1 MRSICSRRSVNAPRC
16 TARLRKR
23 LGLEDLPEPG
33 PGSAAL
39 GDWYA
44 NLLTVD
50 RQPLVLAVSERSL
63 LAVVLP
69 ARDLKNLA
77 RHFLHAVRE
86 RLVRIGVDEA
96 AVEKEM
102 ACLQP
107 LAFAAT
113 RSRSVLGSLNEFVFQ
128 LKARAAHP
136 LGRDWTPRSCEDELG
151 EVPCSPLGYDH
162 PVAVARRLL
171 GAEAT
176 LLRGPWRVRAPD
188 ETIH

>member
-1 MRSICSRRSVNAPRC
+1 MNALRC
-16 TARLRKR
+16 TAKLRKR
-23 LGLEDLPEPG
+23 IGLEALPEPG
-33 PGSAAL
+33 SGIAAL

-44 NLLTVD
+44 HLLTVG

-77 RHFLHAVRE
+77 RNFLHAVRE
-86 RLVRIGVDEA
+86 RLARIGVDEA
-96 AVEKEM
+96 AVEREM

-113 RSRSVLGSLNEFVFQ
+113 RSRSVLGSINDFVFQ

-136 LGRDWTPRSCEDELG
+136 LGRDWTPQSFEDELG
-151 EVPCSPLGYDH
+151 EVPCSPLGYEH

-171 GAEAT
+171 GTGAPV
-176 LLRGPWRVRAPD
+176 LRGPWPSPTPIEPVN
-188 ETIH
+188 

>member
-1 MRSICSRRSVNAPRC
+1 MNALRC
-16 TARLRKR
+16 TAKLRRR
-23 LGLEDLPEPG
+23 LGPEELAEPG
-33 PGSAAL
+33 PGKALL

-44 NLLTVD
+44 HLLTVD

-69 ARDLKNLA
+69 ARDLRNLA
-77 RHFLHAVRE
+77 RHFLRAVRE
-86 RLVRIGVDEA
+86 RLVRIGVEEA

-136 LGRDWTPRSCEDELG
+136 LGRDWTPQSFEDELG

-176 LLRGPWRVRAPD
+176 VLRGPWRASDSD
-188 ETIH
+188 ETVH

>member
-1 MRSICSRRSVNAPRC
+1 MTVLRC
-16 TARLRKR
+16 TAKLRRR
-23 LGLEDLPEPG
+23 LGLGKLPEPG
-33 PGSAAL
+33 PGAAAL

-44 NLLTVD
+44 HLLTVD

-69 ARDLKNLA
+69 ARDLKNVA
-77 RHFLHAVRE
+77 RHFLRAVRE
-86 RLVRIGVDEA
+86 RLVRIGVNEA
-96 AVEKEM
+96 AVEREL

-113 RSRSVLGSLNEFVFQ
+113 RSRSVLGSVNDFVFQ

-136 LGRDWTPRSCEDELG
+136 LGRDWTPQSFEDELG
-151 EVPCSPLGYDH
+151 EIPCSPLGYDH

-171 GAEAT
+171 GAEGVVV
-176 LLRGPWRVRAPD
+176 RGPWRAGDSD
-188 ETIH
+188 ETVH

>member
-1 MRSICSRRSVNAPRC
+1 MNAFRC
-16 TARLRKR
+16 TAKLRKR
-23 LGLEDLPEPG
+23 LGLEELPEPG
-33 PGSAAL
+33 PGRAVL

-44 NLLTVD
+44 HLLTVD

-69 ARDLKNLA
+69 ARDLKNVA
-77 RHFLHAVRE
+77 RHFLRAVRE
-86 RLVRIGVDEA
+86 RLVRIGVNEA
-96 AVEKEM
+96 AVEREL

-136 LGRDWTPRSCEDELG
+136 LGRDWTPQTFEDELG

-171 GAEAT
+171 GAEGVVV
-176 LLRGPWRVRAPD
+176 RGPWRAGDSD
-188 ETIH
+188 ETVH

>member
-1 MRSICSRRSVNAPRC
+1 
-16 TARLRKR
+16 
-23 LGLEDLPEPG
+23 
-33 PGSAAL
+33 
-39 GDWYA
+39 
-44 NLLTVD
+44 
-50 RQPLVLAVSERSL
+50 
-63 LAVVLP
+63 
-69 ARDLKNLA
+69 
-77 RHFLHAVRE
+77 
-86 RLVRIGVDEA
+86 VRIGVDEA